1 MSYGANWYYANMNN
15 ARAEKSA
22 LEGIEKIDKCVKN
35 IIKNAYDLPL
45 NLDNKITNKLLGKY
59 AYTEK
64 IKYSTAKI
72 IAR

>member
-1 MSYGANWYYANMNN
+1 MNN
-15 ARAEKSA
+15 VRAEKSA

-45 NLDNKITNKLLGKY
+45 NLENKITNKLLGKY

>member
-1 MSYGANWYYANMNN
+1 MNN
-15 ARAEKSA
+15 ARAEKA
-22 LEGIEKIDKCVKN
+22 AIEGIEKIDKCVKN
-35 IIKNAYDLPL
+35 IIKNAYDLPS
-45 NLDNKITNKLLGKY
+45 NLENKITNKLLGKY

>member
-1 MSYGANWYYANMNN
+1 MNN

-22 LEGIEKIDKCVKN
+22 LEGIEKIDRCVKN
-35 IIKNAYDLPL
+35 IIKNAYDRPS

-64 IKYSTAKI
+64 IKYSTDKI